1 MRRIDLR
8 IGRRTYL
15 QHRHSG
21 IQSALGRSPRALG
34 AAVSRASGV
43 AADRMTTVSFGDEQP
58 KFRQLAR
65 GTRRLNAARA
75 MTVQLVAGANT
86 GNVYEPLRKHRPVLR
101 DRRVLRRG
109 NGPVGANP
117 ARTGARRRKPARDC
131 TAKPATQKPMTSLL
145 RHRLQSE
152 QEQQSM
158 PGRSRRQSR
167 PRPDSRAVKAG
178 GESLAAGS
186 YQLRVTETPATPPAP
201 GQTPQF
207 ERWAEFLRGGKVV
220 AREVVTVVP
229 ASDIKQVAEMTPP
242 PSGGSRTD
250 VLKGNDYLR
259 LWVNRGGNHYL
270 VHFPM

>member
-1 MRRIDLR
+1 MKRYVN
-8 IGRRTYL
+8 IGLSCATAATVAVAAAGL
-15 QHRHSG
+15 SAQQPAQG
-21 IQSALGRSPRALG
+21 AGGQSA
-34 AAVSRASGV
+34 
-43 AADRMTTVSFGDEQP
+43 
-58 KFRQLAR
+58 
-65 GTRRLNAARA
+65 
-75 MTVQLVAGANT
+75 
-86 GNVYEPLRKHRPVLR
+86 
-101 DRRVLRRG
+101 
-109 NGPVGANP
+109 
-117 ARTGARRRKPARDC
+117 KPAPQTQKPAQGSPTTKPAPQME
-131 TAKPATQKPMTSLL
+131 TAKPATQKPAMK
-145 RHRLQSE
+145 QS
-152 QEQQSM
+152 SM
-158 PGRSRRQSR
+158 EVGGAVNLGTVRIP
-167 PRPDSRAVKAG
+167 RAVKAG
-178 GESLAAGS
+178 GDSLAAGT

>member
-1 MRRIDLR
+1 M
-8 IGRRTYL
+8 
-15 QHRHSG
+15 
-21 IQSALGRSPRALG
+21 
-34 AAVSRASGV
+34 
-43 AADRMTTVSFGDEQP
+43 
-58 KFRQLAR
+58 
-65 GTRRLNAARA
+65 
-75 MTVQLVAGANT
+75 
-86 GNVYEPLRKHRPVLR
+86 
-101 DRRVLRRG
+101 
-109 NGPVGANP
+109 
-117 ARTGARRRKPARDC
+117 
-131 TAKPATQKPMTSLL
+131 
-145 RHRLQSE
+145 
-152 QEQQSM
+152 EQQSAQAGGAVNLGTVRI
-158 PGRSRRQSR
+158 P
-167 PRPDSRAVKAG
+167 RAVKAG

-186 YQLRVTETPATPPAP
+186 YQLRVTETPATPPAA